1 MSKTPGRGE
10 DGRGGG
16 GGGRGNSNPKQQSIL
31 ELGKMMDQVVRVKC
45 IGGRE
50 LEGVLKGYDDLVNLV
65 LDDTDEYLR
74 GGWPVV
80 AFARNLSVHLKRLL
94 FTFVTIQC
102 SHLLFLFSQT
112 PLIWRNSPTPRA
124 N

>member
-1 MSKTPGRGE
+1 MSNNSGRG
-10 DGRGGG
+10 DSGRGGD
-16 GGGRGNSNPKQQSIL
+16 GGGRGNSNIDCCFGL

-74 GGWPVV
+74 G
-80 AFARNLSVHLKRLL
+80 A
-94 FTFVTIQC
+94 
-102 SHLLFLFSQT
+102 
-112 PLIWRNSPTPRA
+112 
-124 N
+124 

>member
-74 GGWPVV
+74 GV
-80 AFARNLSVHLKRLL
+80 
-94 FTFVTIQC
+94 
-102 SHLLFLFSQT
+102 
-112 PLIWRNSPTPRA
+112 
-124 N
+124 